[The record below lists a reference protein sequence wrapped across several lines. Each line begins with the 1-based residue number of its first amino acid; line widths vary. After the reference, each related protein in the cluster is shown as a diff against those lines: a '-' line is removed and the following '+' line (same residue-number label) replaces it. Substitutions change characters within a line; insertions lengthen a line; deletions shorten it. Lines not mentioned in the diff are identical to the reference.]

1 MDFGQG
7 NKEYLVRKI
16 IGAILCGI
24 GLLLLLGL
32 VLSIFQGKSSA
43 FNDLFRII
51 LNPGISIKYPAV
63 ILGTVVQIGI
73 QVVIIWA
80 FIYGGK
86 RMLRSP
92 PKEAISTKNEQ
103 QHQDLRM

>member
-1 MDFGQG
+1 M
-7 NKEYLVRKI
+7 RKI

-24 GLLLLLGL
+24 GILLLLGL
-32 VLSIFQGKSSA
+32 ILSIFQGKASA

-63 ILGTVVQIGI
+63 ILGTLVQAGI

-80 FIYGGK
+80 FIYSGK
-86 RMLRSP
+86 RMLRDA
-92 PKEAISTKNEQ
+92 PKEVASTTNEQ
-103 QHQDLRM
+103 QHRDLRL

>member
-1 MDFGQG
+1 M
-7 NKEYLVRKI
+7 KKI
-16 IGAILCGI
+16 AGGILLGV
-24 GLLLLLGL
+24 GLFLLLALA
-32 VLSIFQGKSSA
+32 LSIFQGKSSA
-43 FNDLFRII
+43 FKDLFQII

-63 ILGTVVQIGI
+63 ILGTLVQVGI
-73 QVVIIWA
+73 QVAIIWA